1 MNEEFLFATEELR
14 ELNMPEEKE
23 CHKTP
28 IWLCPL
34 PARPAITKV

>member
-28 IWLCPL
+28 SGAAPC
-34 PARPAITKV
+34 ASSSAITKV